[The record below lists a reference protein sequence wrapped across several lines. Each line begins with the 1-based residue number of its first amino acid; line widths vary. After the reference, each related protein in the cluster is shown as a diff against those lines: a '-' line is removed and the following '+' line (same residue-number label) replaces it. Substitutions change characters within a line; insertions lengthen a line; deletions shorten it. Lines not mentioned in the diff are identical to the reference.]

1 MLAGPNAPFT
11 HQISMEIDMSG
22 TVEAKLA
29 ALGIT
34 IPAATAPAANYVP
47 TVISGNQL
55 WISGQISV
63 AEGKFLA
70 GKLTGE
76 ADIEGGRAAA
86 RQCAIN
92 ILAQVKAALGD
103 LDRVKRV
110 VKLVAFVNS
119 APDFTDQPKVVNG
132 ASDLLVEVFGDAG
145 RHARSAVGVAA
156 LPFNVS
162 VEIEAVVEFV

>member
-1 MLAGPNAPFT
+1 
-11 HQISMEIDMSG
+11 MSG
-22 TVEAKLA
+22 TVESKLA
-29 ALGIT
+29 SLGIT
-34 IPAATAPAANYVP
+34 VPAATAPAANYVP

-55 WISGQISV
+55 WVSGQISIV
-63 AEGKFLA
+63 DGTLLT
-70 GKLTGE
+70 GKLGADVDVE
-76 ADIEGGRAAA
+76 AGRAAA

-92 ILAQVKAALGD
+92 VIAQIKSALGD

-132 ASDLLVEVFGDAG
+132 ASDLFVEAFGEAG
-145 RHARSAVGVAA
+145 RHARSAVGAAA

-162 VEIEAVVEFV
+162 VEIEAVIEFA

>member
-1 MLAGPNAPFT
+1 MT
-11 HQISMEIDMSG
+11 G

-34 IPAATAPAANYVP
+34 LPAASAPAANYVP
-47 TVISGNQL
+47 FVISGNLL
-55 WISGQISV
+55 WISGQISM
-63 AEGKFLA
+63 ANGSLMT
-70 GKLTGE
+70 GKLAGE
-76 ADIEGGRAAA
+76 ADIEAGRAAA

-92 ILAQVKAALGD
+92 LIAQIKAALGD

-110 VKLVAFVNS
+110 VKLVGFVNS

-132 ASDLLVEVFGDAG
+132 CSDLFVEAFGDAG
-145 RHARSAVGVAA
+145 RHARSAVGVAQ

-162 VEIEAVVEFV
+162 VEVEAVIEIA

>member
-1 MLAGPNAPFT
+1 
-11 HQISMEIDMSG
+11 MSG

-29 ALGIT
+29 SLGIVV
-34 IPAATAPAANYVP
+34 PAATAPAANYVP
-47 TVISGNQL
+47 TVVSGNLL

-63 AEGKFLA
+63 ANGQMMT
-70 GKLTGE
+70 GKLSSE
-76 ADIEGGRAAA
+76 ADVEPGRAAA

-92 ILAQVKAALGD
+92 VIAQIKSALGD

-110 VKLVAFVNS
+110 VKLVGFVNS
-119 APDFTDQPKVVNG
+119 APDFSDQPKVVNG
-132 ASDLLVEVFGDAG
+132 ASDLFVEVFGDAG

-162 VEIEAVVEFV
+162 VEVEAVIEFA

>member
-1 MLAGPNAPFT
+1 
-11 HQISMEIDMSG
+11 MSG

-29 ALGIT
+29 SLGIAV
-34 IPAATAPAANYVP
+34 PAATAPAANYVP
-47 TVISGNQL
+47 TVVSGNLL

-63 AEGKFLA
+63 ANGQMMT
-70 GKLTGE
+70 GKLSSE
-76 ADIEGGRAAA
+76 ADVEAGRAAA

-92 ILAQVKAALGD
+92 VIAQIKSALGD

-110 VKLVAFVNS
+110 VKLVGFVNS
-119 APDFTDQPKVVNG
+119 APDFSDHPKVVNG
-132 ASDLLVEVFGDAG
+132 ASDLFVEVFGDAG

-162 VEIEAVVEFV
+162 VEVEAVIEFA